1 MKLNQYC
8 SLAGYYMEK
17 AYSHFLANHLLK
29 FRSFAMAQFS
39 NFVGIDLA
47 SASFMACAGIAPWK
61 LVLKPVKFDNHEGGY
76 IAFLDWLKEHHLTPE
91 NTIVCMEATGVYGE
105 GLAYFLVASG
115 YQVAVEPPLN
125 IARKFPVNASKTD
138 WLDCQYIAEYAC
150 RYVDK
155 LALWQ
160 PRDEILEQVKLLL
173 TTRQQFSV
181 QIAAHKNALH
191 AVNRK
196 KVSSA
201 VAKQVHQSSI
211 QQIVKHIAEIDAE
224 IKRLIDSDPTFKTTL
239 LLLLSIP
246 GIGLQLAAHLL
257 ILMQETLDPRELAS
271 FAGISPIQHESG
283 TSVHS
288 APTSRHYGPPAL
300 RKLLYLAACSV
311 RTHRKE
317 FTHYFLRKTAEGKA
331 RKLVL
336 NNIQNKLLKIACAVV
351 RSQKPFIP
359 NYVAVNPLALNNA

>member
-1 MKLNQYC
+1 
-8 SLAGYYMEK
+8 MET
-17 AYSHFLANHLLK
+17 ADSHFLANHILK
-29 FRSFAMAQFS
+29 SRSFAMAQFG
-39 NFVGIDLA
+39 NFVGVDIA
-47 SASFMACAGIAPWK
+47 SVSFTACAGVAPWK
-61 LVLKPVKFDNHEGGY
+61 LTLKPANFDNHEGGY
-76 IAFLDWLKEHHLTPE
+76 SVFLDWLKEHHLTPE
-91 NTIVCMEATGVYGE
+91 NTVVCMEATGVYSE
-105 GLAYFLVASG
+105 GLAYFLAGSG
-115 YQVAVEPPLN
+115 YPVAVEPPLN

-138 WLDCQYIAEYAC
+138 ELDCQYIAEYAC

-155 LALWQ
+155 LAFWQ
-160 PRDEILEQVKLLL
+160 PRNDILEQVKVLL

-181 QIAAHKNALH
+181 QITAHKNALH

-196 KVSSA
+196 KVLST
-201 VAKQVHQSSI
+201 VAQQVHQEMI
-211 QQIVKHIAEIDAE
+211 KQITQHIANIDTEIR
-224 IKRLIDSDPTFKTTL
+224 RLIGSDPTFKTTL

-246 GIGLQLAAHLL
+246 GIGLQLAAHLI
-257 ILMQETLDPRELAS
+257 ILMQETLDPRELAA
-271 FAGISPIQHESG
+271 FAGISPIRHESG

-288 APTSRHYGPPAL
+288 AATSRHYGPPAL

-317 FTHYFLRKTAEGKA
+317 FTHYFLRKTAQGKA

-359 NYVAVNPLALNNA
+359 NYVSVNPLLLKSA